1 MENNRVHAIEGM
13 MIATADGL
21 EKLFK
26 IYRSQKEENSIFV
39 ISPLHNGELSFYSLL
54 LSAREHDEK
63 LWAQMEKVQ
72 TAWEALTERVLTREK
87 NHEIEDLMDKGFA
100 EIEDILQAV
109 WLLSDIS
116 DVTERHFASRTSYF
130 LSLIASAL
138 FKDNGI
144 QSQVLEVN
152 KVLKSKIYPSGVT
165 FVYGVLPQA
174 KELNLGIG
182 VGLEG
187 ESEYASSL
195 IASHISSPLT
205 FWNNRSLF
213 CSARLKDVPS
223 AHVISTLSYAEATE
237 LSFFGAP
244 IVHPHFFSPAIKA
257 KLPISLRYWA
267 EVDNPGTL
275 VSETSS
281 VDGKTAVKAFSVVR
295 NVCLINMEGFGLS
308 GVPGISS
315 RLFSS
320 LRKES
325 ISVSFISQASS
336 EYSICFTVPSLQM
349 QKALRTVKKEFSK
362 ELEDGAVSSVVA
374 EPDFA
379 IIAAVGDQMTGSLGV
394 AGQFF
399 SALARAGVNIRAIA
413 QGSSERNIS
422 AVIAAN
428 DSLKALRSLHSVFFF
443 SEQTLSVGLF
453 GPGNIGGTLLD
464 QIGREAAHLNKET
477 EIDIR
482 IRGIANSRRMLL
494 SEQGLELSS
503 WREAFEV
510 ASEPLDMKRFLAH
523 IGAQYYPHSVLI
535 DCTTSQDLANQ
546 YVDWL
551 KQGFHVITPNKKA
564 ATSSFEYYQEIF
576 KTAKKTGKRFLYET
590 TVGAGLPIINT
601 LNDLILTGDKVLKIE
616 GIVSGTL
623 AWLFS
628 NYDGSVPF
636 SSLVLRA
643 KQLGYTEPDP
653 RDDLSGMDVAR
664 KTVIL
669 ARELGYD
676 IEVKDLAIMSLV
688 PDSLKDCTKDEFLDR
703 LSEMDDEMLARL
715 QDANE
720 KGMKLRYV
728 GKVDNGKCSV
738 ALELYPANHPFAQAE
753 GTDNVI
759 AFTTSRYKEEQP
771 LVVKGPGAG
780 PEVTAGGVF
789 ADILRL
795 SAYLGARL

>member
-1 MENNRVHAIEGM
+1 MENTRVHAIEGM
-13 MIATADGL
+13 MISSSEGL
-21 EKLFK
+21 EKLIN
-26 IYRSQKEENSIFV
+26 IYKTQKEENSVFV
-39 ISPLHNGELSFYSLL
+39 LSPLHNGELSFFSLL

-72 TAWEALTERVLTREK
+72 TAWEALTEAVLTRD
-87 NHEIEDLMDKGFA
+87 NNSEIEDLMDKGFA

-130 LSLIASAL
+130 LALIASSL
-138 FKDNGI
+138 FRGNGI
-144 QSQVLEVN
+144 QAQVLEIGKALN
-152 KVLKSKIYPSGVT
+152 TNTFPSGVT

-182 VGLEG
+182 ITIEG

-195 IASHISSPLT
+195 IASKINSPLT

-267 EVDNPGTL
+267 EIDNPGTL
-275 VSETSS
+275 VSETSLN
-281 VDGKTAVKAFSVVR
+281 DGKTSVKAFSVVR
-295 NVCLINMEGFGLS
+295 NVCIINLEGFGLS

-320 LRKES
+320 LRKEN

-349 QKALRTVKKEFSK
+349 QKALRTVKNEFAK
-362 ELEDGAVSSVVA
+362 ELEDGSVSSVSA
-374 EPDFA
+374 ESDLA
-379 IIAAVGDQMTGSLGV
+379 IIAAVGEQMTGSLGV

-399 SALARAGVNIRAIA
+399 SALAKAGVNIRAIA

-422 AVIAAN
+422 AVISSG

-464 QIGREAAHLNKET
+464 QIGREAEHLKKET

-494 SEQGLELSS
+494 SETGIELSS

-510 ASEPLDMKRFLAH
+510 ASEPFDQKRFLAH

-535 DCTTSQDLANQ
+535 DCTTSQALAEE
-546 YVDWL
+546 YVNWL
-551 KQGFHVITPNKKA
+551 SRGFHVITPNKKA
-564 ATSSFEYYQEIF
+564 ATASFDYYQEIF
-576 KTAKKTGKRFLYET
+576 RVAKKTGKRFLYET

-628 NYDGSVPF
+628 NYDGTTPF
-636 SSLVLRA
+636 SSLVLKA
-643 KQLGYTEPDP
+643 KELGFTEPDP

-669 ARELGYD
+669 AREMGYP
-676 IEVKDLAIMSLV
+676 IEVKDLDIMSLV
-688 PDSLKDCTKDEFLDR
+688 PEDLQNATKEEFLDR
-703 LSEMDDEMLARL
+703 LTELDEPMLKRFKEAKER
-715 QDANE
+715 
-720 KGMKLRYV
+720 GMKLRYV

-738 ALELYPANHPFAQAE
+738 ALELYPTNHPFAQAE

-759 AFTTSRYKEEQP
+759 AFTTSRYKDTQP

-795 SAYLGARL
+795 SAYLGAKL